1 MEPQSQEL
9 LTAVLIGIGLSAACG
24 FRVFVPLLGV
34 SIAAHTGYLPLS
46 PEFSWLGTTPALL
59 ALTLATI
66 IEIGAYS
73 VPLIDHMMDAITT
86 PAALIAGTLL
96 MASQLGEV
104 SPFLKW
110 SLAIIAGGGAA
121 GLVQAGSVLA
131 RSSSTMFTG
140 GLGNLVL
147 ALLEF
152 GGAVLMTFMAIFVP
166 FLTAVGLIVVLLLMI
181 RLIRR
186 RRSKSNLST
195 APPPNSRN
203 NSVDTSQS

>member
-9 LTAVLIGIGLSAACG
+9 LTAALIGIGLSAACG
-24 FRVFVPLLGV
+24 FRAFVPLLGV

-46 PEFSWLGTTPALL
+46 HEFSWLSSTPALL

-86 PAALIAGTLL
+86 PVALIAGTLL
-96 MASQLGEV
+96 MASQLGDV
-104 SPFLKW
+104 SPFLRW

-131 RSSSTMFTG
+131 RSATTMFTG
-140 GLGNLVL
+140 GLGNMVIT
-147 ALLEF
+147 LLEF
-152 GGAVLMTFMAIFVP
+152 GGAVATTLMAIFLP
-166 FLTAVGLIVVLLLMI
+166 FLCAMALIVVMVLIL
-181 RLIRR
+181 RLVRHR
-186 RRSKSNLST
+186 GSKSGLST
-195 APPPNSRN
+195 ASDPPDSL
-203 NSVDTSQS
+203 

>member
-9 LTAVLIGIGLSAACG
+9 WTAVLIGIGLSAACG

-34 SIAAHTGYLPLS
+34 SIAAHAGYLPLS
-46 PEFSWLGTTPALL
+46 NEFSWLASTPALL

-73 VPLIDHMMDAITT
+73 LPLIDHMMDAITT

-104 SPFLKW
+104 SPFLRW
-110 SLAIIAGGGAA
+110 SLAIIAGGGVA

-131 RSSSTMFTG
+131 RSTTTMFTG
-140 GLGNLVL
+140 GLGNLL
-147 ALLEF
+147 IALLEF
-152 GGAVLMTFMAIFVP
+152 GGAVVTTLMAIFLP
-166 FLTAVGLIVVLLLMI
+166 FLCAVGLIVVIVLVIQLV
-181 RLIRR
+181 RR
-186 RRSKSNLST
+186 RGAKSSLRT
-195 APPPNSRN
+195 ASDPPDSL
-203 NSVDTSQS
+203 